1 MKRLKTKK
9 PLTDK
14 VYRQVYLDIINGEI
28 LPDEF
33 ITESQL
39 IERFGVSKSP
49 VREALIMLC
58 NENVLECIPRRGY
71 RVVLICRDELK
82 QIVETR
88 QVLELFMFERAFPRL
103 TRQDLNRLRELN
115 DKARDAAQ
123 MTTMQRWEHNIAF
136 HLGLASYAGNQ
147 YMLKIL
153 ADTLRVNARA
163 STLYFNYVKLHNAQ
177 AERDL
182 HHRLINACEERDYEK
197 AVELLKSDT
206 RELLI
211 REVGYR

>member
-1 MKRLKTKK
+1 MKSKK

-14 VYRQVYLDIINGEI
+14 VYRQIYLDIINGEI

-71 RVVLICRDELK
+71 RVVLICRDELE

-88 QVLELFMFERAFPRL
+88 QALELFMFERAFPRL
-103 TRQDLNRLRELN
+103 TRQNLNKLRELN
-115 DKARDAAQ
+115 DNGVDTSP
-123 MTTMQRWEHNIAF
+123 MTMMQRWEHNIAF
-136 HLGLASYAGNQ
+136 HLQLASYAGNQ
-147 YMLKIL
+147 YMLRIL

-163 STLYFNYVKLHNAQ
+163 YTLYANYVKLHDTGLMQNF
-177 AERDL
+177 
-182 HHRLINACEERDYEK
+182 HPGLISACEERDYKK
-197 AVELLKSDT
+197 AVEMLKADT
-206 RELLI
+206 EEFLI
-211 REVGYR
+211 QRICYR

>member
-1 MKRLKTKK
+1 MKTKK

-14 VYRQVYLDIINGEI
+14 VYRQVYLDIINGVI

-58 NENVLECIPRRGY
+58 SENVLECIPRRGY

-88 QVLELFMFERAFPRL
+88 QALELFMFERAFPKL
-103 TRQDLNRLRELN
+103 TRQNLSRLRELN
-115 DKARDAAQ
+115 DSVWDAAR
-123 MTTMQRWEHNIAF
+123 MTTMQKWEHNIAF
-136 HLGLASYAGNQ
+136 HLELASCAGNQ
-147 YMLKIL
+147 YMLRIL

-163 STLYFNYVKLHNAQ
+163 YTLYSNYVKLQNAK
-177 AERDL
+177 AARDF
-182 HHRLINACEERDYEK
+182 HHKLISACEERDYEK
-197 AVELLKSDT
+197 AVKLLKSDT
-206 RELLI
+206 EELLI
-211 REVGYR
+211 RKIDYR

>member
-1 MKRLKTKK
+1 MKRLKTRK

-33 ITESQL
+33 ITEGQL
-39 IERFGVSKSP
+39 VERFGVSKSP

-71 RVVLICRDELK
+71 RVVLICRNEMK

-88 QVLELFMFERAFPRL
+88 QALELFMFERAFPRL
-103 TRQDLNRLRELN
+103 TRQDLNRLREL
-115 DKARDAAQ
+115 DDSSSYAAQ
-123 MTTMQRWEHNIAF
+123 MTTMQKWEHNIAF
-136 HLGLASYAGNQ
+136 HLELASYAGNQ
-147 YMLKIL
+147 YMLRIL
-153 ADTLRVNARA
+153 ADTLRDNARA
-163 STLYFNYVKLHNAQ
+163 YTLYSNYVKLHNAQ
-177 AERDL
+177 AERDF
-182 HHRLINACEERDYEK
+182 HHRLIDACEARDYEK

-206 RELLI
+206 EELLI
-211 REVGYR
+211 RKIDY

>member
-1 MKRLKTKK
+1 MKTRK

-33 ITESQL
+33 ITEGQL
-39 IERFGVSKSP
+39 VERFGVSKSP

-71 RVVLICRDELK
+71 RVVLICRDELE

-88 QVLELFMFERAFPRL
+88 QALELFMFERAFPRL
-103 TRQDLNRLRELN
+103 TRQELSRLRELN
-115 DKARDAAQ
+115 DSARDAAQ

-136 HLGLASYAGNQ
+136 HLGLASYAGNR
-147 YMLKIL
+147 YMLRIL

-163 STLYFNYVKLHNAQ
+163 YTLYANYVKLQNAET
-177 AERDL
+177 ARDF
-182 HHRLINACEERDYEK
+182 HHKLISACEERDYEK
-197 AVELLKSDT
+197 AVGLLKSDT
-206 RELLI
+206 EELLI
-211 REVGYR
+211 RKVNYL

>member
-1 MKRLKTKK
+1 MKTRK

-28 LPDEF
+28 MPDEY

-39 IERFGVSKSP
+39 SERFGVSKSP

-58 NENVLECIPRRGY
+58 NEHVLECIPRRGY
-71 RVVLICRDELK
+71 RAVLIRRDELM

-103 TRQDLNRLRELN
+103 NRQELSKLRALN
-115 DKARDAAQ
+115 DLEGETAGL
-123 MTTMQRWEHNIAF
+123 TTMQKWEHNISF
-136 HLGLASYAGNQ
+136 HLTLASYAGNP
-147 YMLKIL
+147 YMLNML
-153 ADTLRVNARA
+153 ADTLRVNTRA
-163 STLYFNYVKLHNAQ
+163 TTVYYNYVRRHDPKADRRFHDMLL
-177 AERDL
+177 D
-182 HHRLINACEERDYEK
+182 ACEERDYEK
-197 AVELLKSDT
+197 AVELLRLDT

-211 REVGYR
+211 QEEEA